1 MFPRLGVPVWN
12 VPEKCS
18 RVRLY
23 WEEGEERTTKY
34 KPKGK
39 PERLAFCRLVR
50 FLRGQNIH
58 KPPKFD
64 IE

>member
-1 MFPRLGVPVWN
+1 MFPRRGVPVWN

-39 PERLAFCRLVR
+39 PERLAFFGVLCG
-50 FLRGQNIH
+50 FAGA
-58 KPPKFD
+58 
-64 IE
+64 EYS